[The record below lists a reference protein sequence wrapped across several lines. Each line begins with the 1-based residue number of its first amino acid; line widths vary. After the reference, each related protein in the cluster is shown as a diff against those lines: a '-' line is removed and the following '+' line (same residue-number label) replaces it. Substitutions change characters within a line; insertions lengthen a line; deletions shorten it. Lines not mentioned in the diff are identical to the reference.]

1 MFASAEA
8 FQTVVAVAEQ
18 RMAQL
23 RSPAWARRVWTAL
36 DARPAA
42 SCDSDEIAK
51 KLGVSGRS
59 LQRKLAAEGTRFS
72 KVLDESRRDRS
83 IQMIR
88 RPGVTVAAV
97 AAEVGFGD
105 SQAFARAFQRWT
117 GQSPSAYRAGQPPE
131 VADADGDADTSG
143 V

>member
-1 MFASAEA
+1 MSVPPLKLSVVFA
-8 FQTVVAVAEQ
+8 
-18 RMAQL
+18 
-23 RSPAWARRVWTAL
+23 
-36 DARPAA
+36 
-42 SCDSDEIAK
+42 
-51 KLGVSGRS
+51 
-59 LQRKLAAEGTRFS
+59 LAA
-72 KVLDESRRDRS
+72 
-83 IQMIR
+83 QA
-88 RPGVTVAAV
+88 GVCNVPAPRLIVAAV